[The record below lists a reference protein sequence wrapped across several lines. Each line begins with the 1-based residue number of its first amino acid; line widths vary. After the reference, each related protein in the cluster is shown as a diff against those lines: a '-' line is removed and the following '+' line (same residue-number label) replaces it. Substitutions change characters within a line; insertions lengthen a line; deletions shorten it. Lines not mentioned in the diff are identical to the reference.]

1 MQMRR
6 IDPNRFHVATRGTS
20 RQINR
25 QIALTLIGSHQP
37 ISRADLARRMKMR
50 RGAVGLLVQELL
62 ADCQIVEG
70 TTGETARG
78 RRPTMLYIN
87 TRSGSSVAVDIR
99 ASRTFLMLADP
110 MGQPRSDIVSLP
122 TAQEPKR
129 LVTALAR
136 RIADLLKSHAGI
148 VGACRGIGVVVP
160 GMVDPGTGR
169 VLHAP
174 TLRWRNVD
182 LQARLA
188 LATGLPVHVE
198 NSGRAC
204 ALAQVW
210 EARNVAARVRN
221 LVFVSVS
228 DGIGVGVVV
237 NGELLR
243 GRHNIA
249 GEFAHMPVSTDGPR
263 CSCGAIGC
271 WEAHISNLATL
282 RRYSRPSSPSSRG
295 QTGTRKRLTIDE
307 LIARARSGDRTANA
321 TLQTT
326 ARHLGIGL
334 GGLVNIIN
342 PDAIFIG
349 GEITT
354 AWDLIERA
362 VRTAIAERALTSAA
376 AATDIVIV
384 SADEHPR
391 LRGAAMLVAAPA
403 FAAPVVA

>member
-1 MQMRR
+1 
-6 IDPNRFHVATRGTS
+6 
-20 RQINR
+20 
-25 QIALTLIGSHQP
+25 
-37 ISRADLARRMKMR
+37 
-50 RGAVGLLVQELL
+50 
-62 ADCQIVEG
+62 
-70 TTGETARG
+70 
-78 RRPTMLYIN
+78 
-87 TRSGSSVAVDIR
+87 
-99 ASRTFLMLADP
+99 
-110 MGQPRSDIVSLP
+110 MGQPRSAIVNIETPRDPLRFAKALAAP
-122 TAQEPKR
+122 IRR
-129 LVTALAR
+129 LVAA
-136 RIADLLKSHAGI
+136 HAGTAR
-148 VGACRGIGVVVP
+148 ACQGIGVVVP
-160 GMVDPGTGR
+160 GMVDPGSGLI
-169 VLHAP
+169 LHAP
-174 TLRWRNVD
+174 TLGWRNVD
-182 LQARLA
+182 LKSRLA
-188 LATGLPVHVE
+188 SATGFEVHIE

-204 ALAQVW
+204 ALAQMW
-210 EARNVAARVRN
+210 EARNLASPPRN

-228 DGIGVGVVV
+228 DGVGVGVIV

>member
-20 RQINR
+20 RHINR

-62 ADCQIVEG
+62 ADRQIVEG

-99 ASRTFLMLADP
+99 ATRTYLMLADP

-136 RIADLLKSHAGI
+136 RIGELLKAHAGM

-188 LATGLPVHVE
+188 VATGFPVHVE

-221 LVFVSVS
+221 LVFVSIS
-228 DGIGVGVVV
+228 DGVGVGVVV

-243 GRHNIA
+243 GRHNVA
-249 GEFAHMPVSTDGPR
+249 GEFAHMPLSIDGPR

-271 WEAHISNLATL
+271 WEAHISNIATL
-282 RRYSRPSSPSSRG
+282 TRYFGRPQQRASG
-295 QTGTRKRLTIDE
+295 DHAFTIDS
-307 LIARARSGDRTANA
+307 LIARARSGDGKAA
-321 TLQTT
+321 AALQAS
-326 ARHLGIGL
+326 ARYLGLGL
-334 GGLVNIIN
+334 GGIVNIID
-342 PDAIFIG
+342 PDCIFIG

-354 AWDLIERA
+354 AWDLIESN
-362 VRTAIAERALTSAA
+362 VRTALGERALTPAA
-376 AATDIVIV
+376 ASTDIVIV
-384 SADEHPR
+384 SAEEHPR
-391 LRGAAMLVAAPA
+391 LRGAALLVAAPT

>member
-6 IDPNRFHVATRGTS
+6 IDPHRFSVATRGTS

-25 QIALTLIGSHQP
+25 QIALALIGSHQP

-62 ADCQIVEG
+62 AERHIVEG
-70 TTGETARG
+70 TTGEIARG
-78 RRPTMLYIN
+78 RKPTMLYVN
-87 TRSGSSVAVDIR
+87 ARSGSSVAVDIR
-99 ASRTFLMLADP
+99 ATRTFVMLADR

-122 TAQEPKR
+122 TATNPTR
-129 LVTALAR
+129 LAAALASR
-136 RIADLLKSHAGI
+136 VRDLLSAHAGS
-148 VGACRGIGVVVP
+148 VGACQGIGVVVP
-160 GMVDPGTGR
+160 GMVDPATGR
-169 VLHAP
+169 VIHAP
-174 TLRWRNVD
+174 TLGWRNVD
-182 LQARLA
+182 LRTHLA
-188 LATGLPVHVE
+188 TATGLPVHVE

-210 EARNVAARVRN
+210 EARNVAARIRN

-228 DGIGVGVVV
+228 DGVGVGVVV

-249 GEFAHMPVSTDGPR
+249 GEFAHMPLSIDGPR

-282 RRYSRPSSPSSRG
+282 TRYFGRAPQLAAATDQPF
-295 QTGTRKRLTIDE
+295 TIDDM
-307 LIARARSGDRTANA
+307 IARARSGDGKAVA
-321 TLQTT
+321 ALQAS
-326 ARHLGIGL
+326 ARYLGLGL
-334 GGLVNIIN
+334 GGIVNIID
-342 PDAIFIG
+342 PDCVFIG

-354 AWDLIERA
+354 AWDLIEST
-362 VRTAIAERALTSAA
+362 VRTALAERALTPAA
-376 AATDIVIV
+376 SATDIVIV
-384 SADEHPR
+384 SAAEHPR